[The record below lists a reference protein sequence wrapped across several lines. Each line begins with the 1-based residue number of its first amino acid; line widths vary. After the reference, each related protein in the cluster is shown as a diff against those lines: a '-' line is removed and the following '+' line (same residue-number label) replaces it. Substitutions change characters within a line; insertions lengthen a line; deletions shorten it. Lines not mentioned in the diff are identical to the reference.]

1 MGRNSCIIC
10 LAFLLAL
17 AIILSGTH
25 LVQAADGDGSG
36 GGQGQPL
43 EIVDVIPADGSDGV
57 DINLEQLTVTFS
69 KNIAYMT
76 VRENNRGCFSLWAG
90 QEPVPVDIFI
100 ADDQIERDK
109 RHEVVIKP
117 QQRLQP
123 GTTYHLRIAPQME
136 SKSGVTLGR
145 EIILTFTTAG
155 SSEKQISDLSDKED
169 TSAAVA
175 VSEAVS
181 EEAVKEDA
189 PAPPEQGFPDMPPEV
204 TNPSPFHQNDASPQ
218 PVENGTDAK
227 KSSSWPVQLTAA
239 AIIAAVVILF
249 WWTYRRRKNH

>member
-1 MGRNSCIIC
+1 MGRNSRITC
-10 LAFLLAL
+10 LSFLLAL

-25 LVQAADGDGSG
+25 LVQADNGDGSG

-43 EIVDVIPADGSDGV
+43 EIIDVIPADGASGV
-57 DINLEQLTVTFS
+57 DVNLEQLKVTFS

-76 VRENNRGCFSLWAG
+76 IRENNRGCFSLWAG
-90 QEPVPVDIFI
+90 QEPVPVDIII

-123 GTTYHLRIAPQME
+123 GTTYSLKIAPQME

-155 SSEKQISDLSDKED
+155 SSEKQTSDLSDKAD

-181 EEAVKEDA
+181 KEAVKENA
-189 PAPPEQGFPDMPPEV
+189 PAPTAQDSPDMPSEV
-204 TNPSPFHQNDASPQ
+204 IDPSPALQNDASPQ
-218 PVENGTDAK
+218 PVETGTDVK
-227 KSSSWPVQLTAA
+227 KSSSWPVQLTAG
-239 AIIAAVVILF
+239 IIAAVVILL
-249 WWTYRRRKNH
+249 WWVYRRQNHH